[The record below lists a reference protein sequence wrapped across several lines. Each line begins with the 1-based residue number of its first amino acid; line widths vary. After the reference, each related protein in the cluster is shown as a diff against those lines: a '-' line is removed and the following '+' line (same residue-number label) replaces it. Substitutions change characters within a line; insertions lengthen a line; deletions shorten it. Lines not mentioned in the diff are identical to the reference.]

1 MKNLKSLVKSKT
13 LIFGILLFSVIT
25 VVVSFAYKSS
35 TTVTQPQ
42 LVTKIQETSTPS
54 EFDKDLS
61 KVVLSVN
68 GMSCSGCIATIKAA
82 VSDIKGVKET
92 LVDIGSGTVEIYY
105 DNKRL
110 TNVSP
115 IAEAIS
121 SSGYPATVR
130 RVVSPEEIRKERTL
144 AAARSQYY
152 IASVGGYEI
161 ARNDFETELEI
172 AKKKYAKTYGDNLF
186 EGAQGEALLSNL
198 IPQIVSRLI
207 NEGIFMQEISKT
219 GFKVDSKILE
229 NELNDFLKNHGKN
242 FEEFKASLMEAGY
255 DPSYFKKKFETKVLI
270 NRYLNEKILADASNE
285 FDRQSLFNAWFSNA
299 RTLAEVIYYDKGLE
313 RLVQS
318 LASSSSCGV
327 SN

>member
-1 MKNLKSLVKSKT
+1 MKSLKSLVKGKT

-242 FEEFKASLMEAGY
+242 FEEFKASLMEVGY
-255 DPSYFKKKFETKVLI
+255 EPSYFKKKFETKVLI
-270 NRYLNEKILADASNE
+270 NRYLNEKILAGASNE
-285 FDRQSLFNAWFSNA
+285 FEKQSLFNAWFSNA